1 MTNLHGQSYIKES
14 KMTEAKKAPKPPKFK
29 PPVKD
34 KVTCEFGRRG
44 DTWAAG
50 YHTGVD
56 YGSKS
61 GTPVRA
67 VSDGVIIAANWGKAY
82 GVHVII
88 QHGAYRYLYGHL
100 TSKTPLKA
108 GTVITQGT
116 VIGISGDTGSSK
128 AGPHLHLEARTAPYR
143 YALDAVDPR
152 KCLHG

>member
-1 MTNLHGQSYIKES
+1 
-14 KMTEAKKAPKPPKFK
+14 MTETKKTPKPPKFK
-29 PPVKD
+29 APVKD

-44 DTWAAG
+44 EVWAAG

-56 YGSKS
+56 YGSKI

-67 VSDGVIIAANWGKAY
+67 VSDGVIIAGSWGQAY
-82 GVHVII
+82 GTQVII
-88 QHGAYRYLYGHL
+88 QHGAYRYIYAHL

-108 GTVITQGT
+108 GTKVLQGT
-116 VIGISGDTGSSK
+116 VIGISGQSGSAS
-128 AGPHLHLEARTAPYR
+128 GPHLHLEARVAPYR